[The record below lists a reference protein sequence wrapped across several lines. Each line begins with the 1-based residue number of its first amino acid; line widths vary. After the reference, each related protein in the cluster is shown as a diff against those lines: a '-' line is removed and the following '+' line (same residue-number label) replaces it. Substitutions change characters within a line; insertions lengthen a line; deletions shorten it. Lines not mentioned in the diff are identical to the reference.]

1 MARFDEI
8 KKEVSGFIKKVG
20 YNPDA
25 VPFVP
30 ISGWHGDNM
39 IKARRIRS
47 LVFSSDQIKSETF
60 EPKPVSPLF

>member
-1 MARFDEI
+1 MYKPPLIELARFDEI

-39 IKARRIRS
+39 IKARSTRS
-47 LVFSSDQIKSETF
+47 YIVC
-60 EPKPVSPLF
+60 

>member
-39 IKARRIRS
+39 IKARRIRRS
-47 LVFSSDQIKSETF
+47 QKTF
-60 EPKPVSPLF
+60 LALKGYRAFMYAHTSF